1 MGRPGPVLGKEDV
14 AGGNADEP
22 DEELSSSEVE
32 MPNTVA
38 DIKKLLETRD
48 APCRGQVTAAN
59 ITFRGIATVVYTFA
73 MKGAMALVCPYLGRR
88 TTQDGHS
95 EPSGAIWWSLP
106 DVARFPGDLEGRPTR
121 FRPLRLPFD
130 RQPATAGAPHPPPDD
145 LMSNQQADFQMDA
158 NHSRPRASPARSLF
172 STSCSARRRKP
183 SYKWQ
188 ARTPVSETNAAGP
201 LFDLIEE
208 WGRPVPMLAPRGWIF
223 RQPTPER
230 RRSFEAA
237 IFLVLHVEKRST
249 APVTAIIGYDL
260 AFYERYDFLHP
271 HDPDGPRSWIEGK
284 PEAIRK
290 TAFQNGTLQ
299 GAYLM
304 MAARSLGLDCG
315 PMAGFD
321 NAGVEKTFFPDGQIK
336 ANFLCNLG
344 YGDESSLFPR
354 LPRFAFEDV
363 CEIV

>member
-1 MGRPGPVLGKEDV
+1 MTQTDSRRGHPI
-14 AGGNADEP
+14 P
-22 DEELSSSEVE
+22 DHCL
-32 MPNTVA
+32 
-38 DIKKLLETRD
+38 DQL
-48 APCRGQVTAAN
+48 
-59 ITFRGIATVVYTFA
+59 FREA
-73 MKGAMALVCPYLGRR
+73 R
-88 TTQDGHS
+88 TY
-95 EPSGAIWWSLP
+95 
-106 DVARFPGDLEGRPTR
+106 
-121 FRPLRLPFD
+121 
-130 RQPATAGAPHPPPDD
+130 
-145 LMSNQQADFQMDA
+145 
-158 NHSRPRASPARSLF
+158 
-172 STSCSARRRKP
+172 
-183 SYKWQ
+183 YKWQ
-188 ARTPVSETNAAGP
+188 DKPVSETTLRA
-201 LFDLIEE
+201 LFDLMKM
-208 WGRPVPMLAPRGWIF
+208 GPTSANCSPSRLIF
-223 RQPTPER
+223 VTSPEAKAKLKPHLM
-230 RRSFEAA
+230 SGN
-237 IFLVLHVEKRST
+237 VEKSMT

-271 HDPDGPRSWIEGK
+271 HDPAGPRSWVEGK

-363 CEIV
+363 CEIA